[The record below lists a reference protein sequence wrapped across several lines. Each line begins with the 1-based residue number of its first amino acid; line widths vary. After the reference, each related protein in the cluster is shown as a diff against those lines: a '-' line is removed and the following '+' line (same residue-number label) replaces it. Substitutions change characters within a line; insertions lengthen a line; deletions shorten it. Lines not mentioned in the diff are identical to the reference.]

1 MRVSRRARDAAGL
14 TLLETMFTIAL
25 LATVLG
31 FSVPI
36 LGASVDDH
44 RTAMAARYLAGR
56 LGRARMD
63 AVKRSTAT
71 ALRFQS
77 GAPDYTFT
85 PYADGND
92 NGLRTADIN
101 AGIDRPI
108 GVAERLADNYPGVRF
123 GLLPGVPDADGSSGT
138 GTDGVRIG
146 SSRILTLSPD
156 GTATAGTLYIQ
167 GRRAQYAVRVLGV
180 TGRVRVLKYE
190 AGVRRWISR

>member
-1 MRVSRRARDAAGL
+1 MMRRAIAHDAGF
-14 TLLETMFTIAL
+14 TLVEAL
-25 LATVLG
+25 FVLAILVTVVG
-31 FSVPI
+31 VSVPL

-56 LGRARMD
+56 LGTARMD
-63 AVKRSTAT
+63 ALKRSTAT
-71 ALRFQS
+71 ALRFQA
-77 GAPDYTFT
+77 GTPDYTFA
-85 PYADGND
+85 PYADGNG
-92 NGLRTADIN
+92 NGLRTVEIV
-101 AGIDRPI
+101 AGTDPVI
-108 GVAERLADNYPGVRF
+108 GALERLADNFPGIRF
-123 GLLPGVPDADGSSGT
+123 GLREGLPDADGSVGT

-190 AGVRRWISR
+190 AGTGKWISR